1 MAQALRSRLGPLV
14 SKAQAS
20 LEPAYKWSEKQAAN
34 TYDKL
39 MKDNQQY
46 VVKDKAAADKL
57 GRQLVY
63 TNLAKIPEVLAQNGK
78 EWGTLRQKASKITE
92 LPLTEV
98 GTYLLFAGEVYAW
111 SCVGEII
118 GRGSVTGYSF

>member
-20 LEPAYKWSEKQAAN
+20 IEPAYKWSEKQAVN
-34 TYDKL
+34 SFEKM

-57 GRQLVY
+57 GRQIVF
-63 TNLAKIPEVLAQNGK
+63 TNLAK
-78 EWGTLRQKASKITE
+78 
-92 LPLTEV
+92 
-98 GTYLLFAGEVYAW
+98 
-111 SCVGEII
+111 
-118 GRGSVTGYSF
+118 